1 MTSGASEITVS
12 RENLLADAL
21 SAFKGLSNK
30 KKILRVTF
38 QNEVSRD
45 VGGISREFFSSLM
58 KEMI

>member
-1 MTSGASEITVS
+1 MS